1 MNNKAKGQ
9 EDRGSWG
16 SSFGFIMAA
25 AGSAVG
31 LGNLWKFPYLAG
43 KNGGAVFVVVYL
55 LMIVFV
61 GFTMMLGEMIIGRKT
76 QLDPYGAYKKLN
88 KNWGFLGS
96 IGILTA
102 FLILSFYSVVGGWVL
117 KYIVATVTGSIGADK
132 TAYFTGFIA
141 GSIEPL
147 IYHGIFMILTVAI
160 VFKGISGG
168 IEKASKILM
177 PALFIMLIAVAIRSV
192 TLPGASAGL
201 SYYLKPD
208 FSKFNARVLVDAL
221 GQVFFSLSL
230 GMGALITYGSYLK
243 GHENLERNA
252 LIIPA
257 LDTSVAL
264 LAGFAVLPA
273 VFAFGFEPTQGAGLM
288 FITLPAVFDA
298 MPFGV
303 VFGVIFF
310 VLVFFA
316 AITSAISLL
325 EVATSYGIDQRKWS
339 RTKSVT
345 IFSSLMFIIG
355 IFASLSNGPMA
366 DFKVPL
372 FNAGIFDT
380 LDIFTSNILM
390 PIGGLLMAIF
400 IGYIWGV
407 DEAIAEVKKSPGVK
421 FKLEKLW
428 IILIKYMA
436 PIAVFIVLASSL
448 GWLDKFLGE

>member
-1 MNNKAKGQ
+1 MDNKTKNQ
-9 EDRGSWG
+9 EGRGSWG

-55 LMIVFV
+55 LMVVFV

-102 FLILSFYSVVGGWVL
+102 FLILSYYSVVGGWVI
-117 KYIVATVTGSIGADK
+117 KYIVATLTGGISADK
-132 TAYFTGFIA
+132 AGYFTGFIGA
-141 GSIEPL
+141 PVEPL
-147 IYHGIFMILTVAI
+147 IYHGIFMVLTVAI
-160 VFKGISGG
+160 VIKGISGG
-168 IEKASKILM
+168 IEKASKIMM
-177 PALFIMLIAVAIRSV
+177 PALFVMLIIVAIRSM
-192 TLPGASAGL
+192 TLEGASAGI

-243 GHENLERNA
+243 GDEDLEKNA
-252 LIIPA
+252 LIIPG
-257 LDTSVAL
+257 LDTAVAL

-273 VFAFGFEPTQGAGLM
+273 VFAFGFEPGQGAGLM

-298 MPFGV
+298 MPFGA

-310 VLVFFA
+310 ILVFFA

-325 EVATSYGIDQRKWS
+325 EVAVAYCIDTLKWS
-339 RTKSVT
+339 RTKAVAIAST
-345 IFSSLMFIIG
+345 LMFIIG
-355 IFASLSNGPMA
+355 IFASLSMGVLA
-366 DFKVPL
+366 DFKLPL
-372 FNAGIFDT
+372 FNKTVFDT
-380 LDIFTSNILM
+380 LDYLTSNILM
-390 PIGGLLMAIF
+390 PVGGFLMAIF
-400 IGYIWGV
+400 LGYIWGV
-407 DEAIAEVKKSPGVK
+407 DEAIAEVKKSPGVR
-421 FKLEKLW
+421 FKLEKFW
-428 IILIKYMA
+428 TILIKYVA
-436 PIAVFIVLASSL
+436 PVAIFIVLLSSL
-448 GWLDKFLGE
+448 GLLDKILGE

>member
-1 MNNKAKGQ
+1 MDNKTRGQ

-55 LMIVFV
+55 LMVVFV

-102 FLILSFYSVVGGWVL
+102 FLILSFYSVVGGWVI
-117 KYIVATVTGSIGADK
+117 KYIVATLLGSIGADK
-132 TAYFTGFIA
+132 AAYFTGFIG

-147 IYHGIFMILTVAI
+147 VYHGIFMILTVAI

-168 IEKASKILM
+168 IEKASKIMM
-177 PALFIMLIAVAIRSV
+177 PALFIMLIIVAIRSV

-243 GHENLERNA
+243 GDENLERNA

-288 FITLPAVFDA
+288 FVTLPAVFDA
-298 MPFGV
+298 MPFGA

-372 FNAGIFDT
+372 FNKGIFDT
-380 LDIFTSNILM
+380 LDVFTSNILM
-390 PIGGLLMAIF
+390 PVGGLLMAIF

-407 DEAIAEVKKSPGVK
+407 DEAIAEIKKSPGVK

-428 IILIKYMA
+428 VILIKYVA

>member
-1 MNNKAKGQ
+1 MDNKTKGQ
-9 EDRGSWG
+9 EGRGSWG

-55 LMIVFV
+55 LMVVFV
-61 GFTMMLGEMIIGRKT
+61 GFTMMLGEMLIGRKT

-88 KNWGFLGS
+88 KNWGHLGS

-102 FLILSFYSVVGGWVL
+102 FLILSFYSVVGGWVI
-117 KYIVATVTGSIGADK
+117 KYIVATLIGGISADK
-132 TAYFTGFIA
+132 AAYFTGFIG

-147 IYHGIFMILTVAI
+147 VYHGIFMILTVAI

-168 IEKASKILM
+168 IEKASKIMM
-177 PALFIMLIAVAIRSV
+177 PALFIMLIIVAIRSI

-243 GHENLERNA
+243 GDENLEKNA

-288 FITLPAVFDA
+288 FITLPAVFEA
-298 MPFGV
+298 MPFGT
-303 VFGVIFF
+303 VFGVMFF
-310 VLVFFA
+310 ILVFFA

-325 EVATSYGIDQRKWS
+325 EVAVSYCIDQLKWT
-339 RTKSVT
+339 RTKGV
-345 IFSSLMFIIG
+345 IIASSLMFIIG
-355 IFASLSNGPMA
+355 IFASLSNGPLA
-366 DFKVPL
+366 EFKIPL
-372 FNAGIFDT
+372 LNRGVFDS
-380 LDIFTSNILM
+380 LDYVTSNILM
-390 PIGGLLMAIF
+390 PVGGFLMAIF

-407 DEAIAEVKKSPGVK
+407 DEAIAEIKKSPGVK

-428 IILIKYMA
+428 VILIKYVA
-436 PIAVFIVLASSL
+436 PIAVFIVLLSSL
-448 GWLDKFLGE
+448 GLLDKFLGE

>member
-1 MNNKAKGQ
+1 MDNKTKNQ
-9 EDRGSWG
+9 EGRGSWG

-55 LMIVFV
+55 LMVVFV

-102 FLILSFYSVVGGWVL
+102 FLILSYYSVVGGWVI
-117 KYIVATVTGSIGADK
+117 KYIVATLTGGISADK
-132 TAYFTGFIA
+132 AGYFTGFIGA
-141 GSIEPL
+141 PVEPL
-147 IYHGIFMILTVAI
+147 IYHGIFMVLTVAI
-160 VFKGISGG
+160 VIKGISGG
-168 IEKASKILM
+168 IEKASKIMM
-177 PALFIMLIAVAIRSV
+177 PALFVMLIMVAIRSM
-192 TLPGASAGL
+192 TLEGASAGI

-243 GHENLERNA
+243 GDENLEKNA
-252 LIIPA
+252 LIIPG
-257 LDTSVAL
+257 LDTAVAL

-273 VFAFGFEPTQGAGLM
+273 VFAFGFEPGQGAGLM

-298 MPFGV
+298 MPFGA

-316 AITSAISLL
+316 ALTSAISLL
-325 EVATSYGIDQRKWS
+325 EVAVAYCIDTLKWT
-339 RTKSVT
+339 RTKAVAITST
-345 IFSSLMFIIG
+345 LMFIIG
-355 IFASLSNGPMA
+355 IFASLSMGVLA
-366 DFKVPL
+366 DFEIPL
-372 FNAGIFDT
+372 FNKTVFDT
-380 LDIFTSNILM
+380 LDYLTSNILM
-390 PIGGLLMAIF
+390 PVGGFLMAIF
-400 IGYIWGV
+400 LGYIWGV
-407 DEAIAEVKKSPGVK
+407 DEAVAEVKKSPGVS
-421 FKLEKLW
+421 FKLEKFW
-428 IILIKYMA
+428 IILIKYIVPVA
-436 PIAVFIVLASSL
+436 IFIVLLSSL
-448 GWLDKFLGE
+448 GLLDKVLGN

>member
-1 MNNKAKGQ
+1 MDNKSKNQ
-9 EDRGSWG
+9 EGRGSWG

-55 LMIVFV
+55 LMVVFV

-102 FLILSFYSVVGGWVL
+102 FLILSYYSVVGGWVI
-117 KYIVATVTGSIGADK
+117 KYIVATLTGGISADK
-132 TAYFTGFIA
+132 AGYFTGFIGA
-141 GSIEPL
+141 PVEPL
-147 IYHGIFMILTVAI
+147 IYHGIFMVLTVAI
-160 VFKGISGG
+160 VIKGISGG
-168 IEKASKILM
+168 IEKASKIMM
-177 PALFIMLIAVAIRSV
+177 PALFVMLIMVAIRSM
-192 TLPGASAGL
+192 TLEGASAGI

-243 GHENLERNA
+243 GDENLEKNA
-252 LIIPA
+252 LIIPG
-257 LDTSVAL
+257 LDTAVAL

-273 VFAFGFEPTQGAGLM
+273 VFAFGFEPGQGAGLM

-298 MPFGV
+298 MPFGA

-316 AITSAISLL
+316 ALTSAISLL
-325 EVATSYGIDQRKWS
+325 EVAVAYCIDTLKWT
-339 RTKSVT
+339 RTKAVAITST
-345 IFSSLMFIIG
+345 LMFIIG
-355 IFASLSNGPMA
+355 IFASLSMGVLA
-366 DFKVPL
+366 DFEIPL
-372 FNAGIFDT
+372 FNKTVFDT
-380 LDIFTSNILM
+380 LDYLTSNILM
-390 PIGGLLMAIF
+390 PVGGFLMAIF
-400 IGYIWGV
+400 LGYIWGV
-407 DEAIAEVKKSPGVK
+407 DEAVAEVKKSPGVS
-421 FKLEKLW
+421 FKLEKFW
-428 IILIKYMA
+428 IILIKYIVPVA
-436 PIAVFIVLASSL
+436 IFIVLLSSL
-448 GWLDKFLGE
+448 GLLDKVLGN